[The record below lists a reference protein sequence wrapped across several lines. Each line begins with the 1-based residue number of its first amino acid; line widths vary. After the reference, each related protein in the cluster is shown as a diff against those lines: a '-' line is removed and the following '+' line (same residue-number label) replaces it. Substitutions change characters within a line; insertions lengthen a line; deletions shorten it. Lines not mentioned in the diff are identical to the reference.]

1 MNLKMLNKYA
11 LFVHLIAAACFAAA
25 AFVNGVN
32 GVIFV
37 AVITAILVPLN
48 LFLSYEAFK
57 KMIKEK

>member
-11 LFVHLIAAACFAAA
+11 LFVHLIAAAVCAVSL
-25 AFVNGVN
+25 FVNAYN

-57 KMIKEK
+57 RMIKEN

>member
-1 MNLKMLNKYA
+1 MKFKPNYQFITIA
-11 LFVHLIAAACFAAA
+11 YIVAAACFAAA
-25 AFVNGVN
+25 AFINAVN

>member
-1 MNLKMLNKYA
+1 MNFKPNYQFIMFA
-11 LFVHLIAAACFAAA
+11 HIVAASCFAAA
-25 AFVNGVN
+25 AFVNAVN

-48 LFLSYEAFK
+48 LFLAYDAFN